1 MISNEFGPWP
11 SVIIK
16 NRSWYQH
23 TVYELYLCTDVCN
36 RIFCF
41 LPLFCVSGS
50 VVRQLSCSF
59 SKGKGEEKAEKKKR
73 REMTVQGF
81 RNQVWKNFFFLLFL
95 AFQEFGIFMGHYC
108 RSPPF
113 NFICRKHTLFA
124 SGLQKLKAR
133 PCDHDLAAEG
143 AKLCEANGIQHLW
156 KPYTINNKTR
166 LWK

>member
-1 MISNEFGPWP
+1 MSLALGPVWLLRIAP
-11 SVIIK
+11 DTNTQYMNYIFALTFVIASFAFSLFSV
-16 NRSWYQH
+16 
-23 TVYELYLCTDVCN
+23 
-36 RIFCF
+36 F
-41 LPLFCVSGS
+41 LDQSSVSS
-50 VVRQLSCSF
+50 PAAFQR
-59 SKGKGEEKAEKKKR
+59 GEEKAEKKKK
-73 REMTVQGF
+73 
-81 RNQVWKNFFFLLFL
+81 RNDCAGVSKPGMKEFFFLLFL